1 VYSITTEQEVMVV
14 ALGTPLKQAQK
25 VGGIAAFGGLLTLQ
39 AAGFSVRAESVLRTV
54 QVRVSGIASD
64 PQTLMVEPGTTVD
77 VDQDDDSGR
86 AALSAGAFSF
96 MALDTD
102 SALSFRFDASSN
114 CTDFC
119 PIHPHAT
126 KEVAVP

>member
-1 VYSITTEQEVMVV
+1 M

-25 VGGIAAFGGLLTLQ
+25 VGGIAAFGGLLLLTLQ

-54 QVRVSGIASD
+54 QVRVSQIASD
-64 PQTLMVEPGTTVD
+64 PPLMLEPGTTVD
-77 VDQDDDSGR
+77 VDQDDESGR
-86 AALSAGAFSF
+86 ATLSARVFSSTV
-96 MALDTD
+96 LDTD
-102 SALSFRFDASSN
+102 KPSSSRFDASRN

-119 PIHPHAT
+119 PIHPHAR

>member
-1 VYSITTEQEVMVV
+1 MTTEQEVTAV

-25 VGGIAAFGGLLTLQ
+25 VGGIAAFGGLLLLTLQ

-77 VDQDDDSGR
+77 VDQDDDSR
-86 AALSAGAFSF
+86 MKASSAGPFSPT
-96 MALDTD
+96 ALNTD
-102 SALSFRFDASSN
+102 NPSSSRFDASSN